1 MLVELAI
8 GDAYG
13 ADFEFASAEFVATHN
28 TLSAYVQHPRHTLKP
43 GSYTDDTQMSLA
55 IAETLI
61 ANDPWTPEV
70 LASRFVKTFKRDPR
84 QGYASRFYEF
94 LLSVNDGKE
103 FLAKIHNTS
112 DKSGSAMRVTPVGIL
127 PTVQQVIEAATIQA
141 KLTHN
146 SQNGINA
153 AIAAA
158 LMSHYFLY
166 RLGNKEG
173 LGLFLEGYVPGNWSV
188 PWDGK
193 VSTLGWECVQAAV
206 TAVTRN
212 HSLSNILQDCVAFT
226 GDVDTVAAIALGAAS
241 CSQEVRQDLPSGLF
255 EGLENGRYG
264 RDYIIELDR
273 KLLSRVI

>member
-241 CSQEVRQDLPSGLF
+241 CSQEVSQDLPSGLF